1 MKKTI
6 ISGVSDDLIDLSGAI
21 EDEIQSYEGKQ
32 TIRCSDGTKAT
43 IEYGTEGTWDIDVK
57 TKGELFDKLVS
68 GSPFD
73 DTPHTDEDCEF
84 VCYYSDAL
92 VLKPGIT
99 WIKIGRTEF
108 RTTVFNHLNN

>member
-6 ISGVSDDLIDLSGAI
+6 ISGASDDLIDISGAI

-43 IEYGTEGTWDIDVK
+43 IEYGSEGTWDIDVK
-57 TKGELFDKLVS
+57 IKGELFDKYVS

-73 DTPHTDEDCEF
+73 DTPHTDDDCEH
-84 VCYYSDAL
+84 VSYYSDAL
-92 VLKPGIT
+92 ILKPGIT
-99 WIKIGRTEF
+99 WIKIGRTDF
-108 RTTVFNHLNN
+108 WADGFNPINN